1 MDTMDTLGMQNN
13 NYSGNQSNELE
24 RLLNILK
31 SIDELKMDLDYFKE
45 LIEKRILFEKER
57 QEMDNEINNILST
70 ISNRRS
76 KAAPKYEFVG
86 WGLAGGLFIFV
97 NFVFVSKKTSFPY
110 LLSSY
115 SLFWYIF
122 LK

>member
-86 WGLAGGLFIFV
+86 
-97 NFVFVSKKTSFPY
+97 
-110 LLSSY
+110 
-115 SLFWYIF
+115 
-122 LK
+122 